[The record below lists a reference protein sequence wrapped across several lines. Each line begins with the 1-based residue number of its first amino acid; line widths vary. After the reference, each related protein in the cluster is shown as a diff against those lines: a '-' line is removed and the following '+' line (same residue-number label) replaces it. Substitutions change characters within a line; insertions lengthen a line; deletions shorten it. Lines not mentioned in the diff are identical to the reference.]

1 MMCASRSQ
9 VWLAAAGLLL
19 LVCSLIGSG
28 QEQQPKAKPG
38 DGPRALYYGEK
49 TCAGGHSFAKPEDV
63 RGPPPIV
70 CRCNEAIIW
79 EKEDKHRLAYTNV
92 FNPGGRGDQIVKLL
106 HYSKSDVDKN
116 CVVCHGV
123 YIPPEKLEALTDS
136 AFKRD
141 QSEGVTCAV
150 CHGAYEDWVDPHGS
164 AVERRRKEWRLL
176 SRQAKEEK
184 FGMTDLWDP
193 AKRTRLCASCHVG
206 NAREGKVVSHA
217 MYAAGHPPLPSFEI
231 ATFSDAMPRHWQYLS
246 QKSAEAKQL
255 LGYNSAV
262 LEQTQ
267 LVVIGAI
274 AELEASTN
282 LLADEAQRCV
292 QSRDADSRVLDLS
305 SFDCYACHHDLKTP
319 SWRQLRG
326 YSGKPGRPQFR
337 PWPTALVRVALAA
350 GQEGAKPAY
359 EQFEKRLHAA
369 FDARPFGEPAEV
381 LPVTNGLRTWCRELE
396 ETLNRSPGA
405 FDESASRRL
414 VQRLCMLATTQVL
427 DYDSARQLAWA
438 FRVIYSELSPK
449 PANDMAI
456 QDKVKVLDEE
466 LKLSLPSGQQRQILN
481 DLSSMLAKVADYD
494 PARFKKSFEDLARLL
509 PAN

>member
-1 MMCASRSQ
+1 MMCACRGQ
-9 VWLAAAGLLL
+9 IWPVAAAGLLL

-28 QEQQPKAKPG
+28 QEQQPKAAN
-38 DGPRALYYGEK
+38 GPRPLYYGEQ
-49 TCAGGHSFAKPEDV
+49 TCAGCHSLAKPEDA
-63 RGPPPIV
+63 RGLPPIV

-106 HYSKSDVDKN
+106 HYSKSDVEKN

-123 YIPPEKLEALTDS
+123 YIPPDKLETLTDS

-150 CHGAYEDWVDPHGS
+150 CHGAYEDWIDPHGS

-193 AKRTRLCASCHVG
+193 ARRTRLCASCHVG
-206 NAREGKVVSHA
+206 NARDGKVVTHA

-246 QKSAEAKQL
+246 EKTPQAKQL
-255 LGYNSAV
+255 LGYNPAI
-262 LEQTQ
+262 LEKTQ
-267 LVVIGAI
+267 LLVMGGI
-274 AELEASTN
+274 AELEASMN
-282 LLADEAQRCV
+282 LLADDARRCT
-292 QSRDADSRVLDLS
+292 QARDTDSRLLDLA

-337 PWPTALVRVALAA
+337 HWPTALAKLALAV
-350 GQEGAKPAY
+350 GQES
-359 EQFEKRLHAA
+359 ERSRFQQLEKNLHAA
-369 FDARPFGEPAEV
+369 FDSRPFGEPAQV
-381 LPVTNGLRTWCRELE
+381 LVLAGDLQTWCREVQENLS
-396 ETLNRSPGA
+396 RSPGA
-405 FDESASRRL
+405 FGESAPARL
-414 VQRLCMLATTQVL
+414 LQHLCKLGATEIL
-427 DYDSARQLAWA
+427 DYDSARQFAWA
-438 FRVIYSELSPK
+438 LRIIYGDVKSR
-449 PANDMAI
+449 PANDAAI
-456 QDKVKVLDEE
+456 RQKLALLDRE
-466 LKLSLPSGQQRQILN
+466 LKLTLPIGPKRPISAELA
-481 DLSSMLAKVADYD
+481 DMLS
-494 PARFKKSFEDLARLL
+494 RI
-509 PAN
+509 ANYEPETTRKTFAGLSELFSKP